1 MTSVSASRAP
11 HWYGIPARVALLTFL
26 GTLLSFAAS
35 LLLAII
41 GMLVVWK
48 VQGAHPDMRIAYR
61 SIALPAAMLGGAL
74 AFLFSLYT
82 EVRHYRQCKTLTA
95 IERIS

>member
-1 MTSVSASRAP
+1 MVSATASRTL
-11 HWYGIPARVALLTFL
+11 HWYGIPVRVALLTFL
-26 GTLLSFAAS
+26 GTLLSFTVS

-41 GMLVVWK
+41 GMLILWK
-48 VQGAHPDMRIAYR
+48 LQGSHPDMTVAYR
-61 SIALPAAMLGGAL
+61 GIALPIAMVGGGL

-82 EVRHYRQCKTLTA
+82 EIRHYRQSKTLRA